1 MKKLKSYFALGT
13 LLLLLNSCV
22 YSLFPIYTEETL
34 VFLPEL
40 LGRWQLTGEQEDYIE
55 FQRINSESEENIQ
68 VSDPVNESSNEVY
81 TDSIT
86 VNGMT
91 LRFNTDDGMMVE
103 GKMVY
108 DRDSIRM
115 FYERIA
121 QRVDFSDDS
130 ENSKSTMEAV
140 GESLDALGKSIDAIG
155 KSLDAVTKAGGK
167 VTSFE
172 GSMYES
178 NDESYR
184 IIVMDDGERTE
195 YMGHVAKIGKDHFLD
210 IYPLAEYS
218 DSGFGSNM
226 MPVHTFM
233 KLELKRGQLDM
244 TQFDLDK
251 LNRLFESNLIR
262 LRHENVDGTVLI
274 TAQPEEIQKFLDRY
288 SDDESVFEETD
299 TYQKID

>member
-1 MKKLKSYFALGT
+1 MKKFKSYFALGA
-13 LLLLLNSCV
+13 LLILLNSCV
-22 YSLFPIYTEETL
+22 YSLFPIYTEDTL

-40 LGRWQLTGEQEDYIE
+40 LGRWQLADEKEDYIE
-55 FQRINSESEENIQ
+55 FRPLSAEEGIEIKSDDAGNKFASEE
-68 VSDPVNESSNEVY
+68 Y

-91 LRFNTDDGMMVE
+91 IRFNTDEGMLVD

-108 DRDSIRM
+108 HRDSIRM

-121 QRVDFSDDS
+121 QKVDFSDDS

-155 KSLDAVTKAGGK
+155 KSLDVVTKAGGK

-195 YMGHVAKIGKDHFLD
+195 YIGHVAKIGKDHFLD
-210 IYPLAEYS
+210 IYPMAEYS

-233 KLELKRGQLDM
+233 KLELKGGQLDM

-274 TAQPEEIQKFLDRY
+274 TAQPKEIQKFLDRY